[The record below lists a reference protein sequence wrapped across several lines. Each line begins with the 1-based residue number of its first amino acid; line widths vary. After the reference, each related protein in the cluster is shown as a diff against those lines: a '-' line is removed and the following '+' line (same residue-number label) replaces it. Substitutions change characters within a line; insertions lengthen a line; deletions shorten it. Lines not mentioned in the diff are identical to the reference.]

1 MSGLAIGA
9 LAVGAGEFVV
19 GEVNKDK
26 AQSKAKQLADNRPK
40 LTSSPYTQE
49 QYSLAESELGN
60 GGLGAAASRAL
71 DQENERTQTNALSA
85 IMQGGGSSNSV
96 SKIFSDSEA
105 GNQRLALMKENL
117 RLQKIQSFVQAS
129 QNKDAE
135 RQQQF
140 QYNVDAPFKDAA
152 QANALAREQAQQ
164 DINSGIN
171 TAGSGLL
178 QGITKLTTPTT
189 PTTGGLASSYLRDPS
204 SNNVNDVSVDQSV
217 PTNTPQS
224 VSNQYNT
231 LSGSAPKLNLN
242 FNTAI

>member
-9 LAVGAGEFVV
+9 LAVGVGEFAV

-26 AQSKAKQLADNRPK
+26 AKSKAEQLAANRPK
-40 LTSSPYTQE
+40 LTNSPYTQE

-71 DQENERTQTNALSA
+71 DQENERSQTNALSA

-96 SKIFSDSEA
+96 SKIFNDSEA

-178 QGITKLTTPTT
+178 QGIGKLTAPKTT
-189 PTTGGLASSYLRDPS
+189 PTTGGLASNYS
-204 SNNVNDVSVDQSV
+204 SPNDLSPVQTV
-217 PTNTPQS
+217 PTDVPQS

-231 LSGSAPKLNLN
+231 LSGSAPKLNYN
-242 FNTAI
+242 FNTSI

>member
-1 MSGLAIGA
+1 MSGLAIAG
-9 LAVGAGEFVV
+9 LAVGVGEFTI
-19 GEVNKDK
+19 GEINK
-26 AQSKAKQLADNRPK
+26 SKAKKKAAQLAANRPK
-40 LTSSPYTQE
+40 LTNSPYTQE

-71 DQENERTQTNALSA
+71 DQENEGSQTNVLSA
-85 IMQGGGSSNSV
+85 IMQGGGDSNSV

-152 QANALAREQAQQ
+152 QATAQARQEAEAQ
-164 DINSGIN
+164 INSGIN
-171 TAGSGLL
+171 TGVSSLL
-178 QGITKLTTPTT
+178 QGIGKFTAPTT
-189 PTTGGLASSYLRDPS
+189 KTSGGLASNYS
-204 SNNVNDVSVDQSV
+204 SPNDLSVEQAIPTNAQQSV
-217 PTNTPQS
+217 ASQP
-224 VSNQYNT
+224 QYNT
-231 LSGSAPKLNLN
+231 LSNQSPQLNYN
-242 FNTAI
+242 FNISI